1 MHLDLSEK
9 QIEKLKSFSQAVIQ
23 RNKQHNLTGH
33 KDPKSFFDNQ
43 IIDCILAQNTCK
55 NHLQK
60 NIVDCGSGAGV
71 PSIVWAILEPEKKL
85 FSVDKSFRKIQFQK
99 QIIKELKLTNI
110 EAINEKIEKFILN
123 EPHTTV
129 FKAFSSIKNTIEK
142 TKHRNN
148 QKNLIF
154 LKKDNTKTKEEILD
168 AAALLYDYKKH
179 LYVHKEEKMVALEF
193 YDNKNSNN

>member
-9 QIEKLKSFSQAVIQ
+9 KIEKLKSFSQAVIQ

-43 IIDCILAQNTCK
+43 IVDCVLAYKACK

-71 PSIVWAILEPEKKL
+71 PSVVWAILEPKKNL
-85 FSVDKSFRKIQFQK
+85 FSVDKNFKKIQFQK
-99 QIIKELKLTNI
+99 QIIQELALTNI
-110 EAINEKIEKFILN
+110 NAINEKIEKFILS
-123 EPHTTV
+123 EPHTTT
-129 FKAFSSIKNTIEK
+129 FKAFSSIKNTIER

>member
-71 PSIVWAILEPEKKL
+71 PSIVWAILEPEKKH

-99 QIIKELKLTNI
+99 QIIQELKLTNI

-179 LYVHKEEKMVALEF
+179 SYVHKKEKMVALEF

>member
-9 QIEKLKSFSQAVIQ
+9 QIEKLKSFGQAVIQ

-99 QIIKELKLTNI
+99 QIIQELKLANI